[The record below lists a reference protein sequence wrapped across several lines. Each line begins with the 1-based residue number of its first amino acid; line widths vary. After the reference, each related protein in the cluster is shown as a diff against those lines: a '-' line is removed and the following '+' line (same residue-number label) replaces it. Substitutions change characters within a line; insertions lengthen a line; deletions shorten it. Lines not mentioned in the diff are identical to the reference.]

1 MLPWNESYELDE
13 AVFTRH
19 LQETLDGGYQNAYIL
34 GTAGEGYA
42 LSEERFRH
50 VVTVFARHMVRDGID
65 PQVGVI
71 GLSMEQTLTR
81 LQFAHE
87 QGIIHRDI
95 KPDNFVMKDDM
106 VYMIGT

>member
-50 VVTVFARHMVRDGID
+50 VVTVFARHMVRCLLYTS
-65 PQVGVI
+65 P
-71 GLSMEQTLTR
+71 SP
-81 LQFAHE
+81 
-87 QGIIHRDI
+87 RDRQ
-95 KPDNFVMKDDM
+95 KSRMPSSA
-106 VYMIGT
+106 